1 MDDNNKAAL
10 RRRGEPLYRSRPV
23 EPNAARFGARRI
35 NAFILQCEAFSNSYL
50 LQTPAGNI
58 QVNAGMGF
66 EAPVIKQSYD
76 AFTQDPL
83 THLIFTQGHVD
94 HVGGADWLRQQYPGL
109 QVIAQAGNPEHQ
121 AYDARLHAFRGS
133 RSAFAFADK
142 FRDTF
147 AYYASQGYTDFPAQA
162 RPVPDLLFQERHR
175 FEHGGLEVELIAVP
189 GAETNDSL
197 VVWLPQHRICLTGN
211 LFGCP
216 FGHFPNLVTIRGDR
230 YRDALVCA
238 AAAETVRALEPEL
251 ILYGH
256 HGPVEGRQLIQE
268 ELTVL
273 RDAILHV
280 HDAVVEGMNAGKD
293 VHTLMTE
300 IVLPPELEV
309 GQGYGKV
316 AWGVR
321 AIWGHYA
328 GWFHHRSTTE
338 LYAVPAGAVA
348 ADIVEL
354 AGGIEP
360 LVARAATKLA
370 AGEVV
375 QALHVL
381 DIALQAD
388 PAHRAARA
396 LSADAHRALLQDSG
410 NFWLSAWL
418 RHQIQRL
425 EAPGA
430 QGAETDY
437 REKPQ

>member
-1 MDDNNKAAL
+1 M
-10 RRRGEPLYRSRPV
+10 
-23 EPNAARFGARRI
+23 
-35 NAFILQCEAFSNSYL
+35 
-50 LQTPAGNI
+50 
-58 QVNAGMGF
+58 
-66 EAPVIKQSYD
+66 
-76 AFTQDPL
+76 
-83 THLIFTQGHVD
+83 
-94 HVGGADWLRQQYPGL
+94 
-109 QVIAQAGNPEHQ
+109 
-121 AYDARLHAFRGS
+121 
-133 RSAFAFADK
+133 
-142 FRDTF
+142 
-147 AYYASQGYTDFPAQA
+147 
-162 RPVPDLLFQERHR
+162 PDLLFEERHS
-175 FEHGGLEVELIAVP
+175 FVHGGLEVELIAVP

-256 HGPVEGRQLIQE
+256 HGPVEGGQLIQE
-268 ELTVL
+268 ELAVL
-273 RDAILHV
+273 RDAILYV
-280 HDAVVEGMNAGKD
+280 HDAVVRGMNAGKD
-293 VHTLMTE
+293 VHTLMAD
-300 IVLPPELEV
+300 IALPPELEV

-321 AIWGHYA
+321 AIWEHYA

-338 LYAVPAGAVA
+338 LYAVPAGSVA
-348 ADIVEL
+348 GDLVEL

-360 LVARAATKLA
+360 LLLRAEAKLA
-370 AGEVV
+370 AGEAE
-375 QALHVL
+375 QALHLL

-388 PAHRAARA
+388 STHEAARA
-396 LSADAHRALLQDSG
+396 LSAATHRALLRDSG

-425 EAPGA
+425 ETPAE
-430 QGAETDY
+430 QGDETDY